1 MKITSSAPLK
11 RAFTLVE
18 LLVGIAIVAT
28 LATFVVMG
36 IGAAGKG
43 AKAAKLSAQLKDV
56 YTGLSDMS
64 GDGVETGNHNP
75 GSFPPHSGYLNDDQ
89 ETGFIWWDLV
99 AERMGV
105 AKRQG
110 GDFEWAEPYS
120 KTVFQNPLSK
130 HELGDGKAEF
140 NSLYGQTRKTLGSFT
155 YNAELGGEANGED
168 DESAFVVRIAKLEDG
183 ANTIY
188 FAECDDERSGE
199 GYYFDG
205 MTNAPQGNYKD
216 KVHCCMCDG
225 SVKTFTNKQLKNSG
239 TYEFLT
245 VVDDKKYNNQP

>member
-1 MKITSSAPLK
+1 MTSVTSLK

-18 LLVGIAIVAT
+18 LLVGIAIIAT

-43 AKAAKLSAQLKDV
+43 AKAAKLSAQLKDI
-56 YTGLSDMS
+56 YTGMSQLSEE
-64 GDGVETGNHNP
+64 GVETGNHNP

-89 ETGFIWWDLV
+89 GTGFLWWDLV
-99 AERMGV
+99 AEKMNV
-105 AKRQG
+105 ADREA
-110 GDFEWAEPYS
+110 GDFEWAEPYT
-120 KTVFQNPLSK
+120 KTAFQNPLSK
-130 HELGDGKAEF
+130 HQLGGDKTEY
-140 NSLYGQTRKTLGSFT
+140 NSLYGQTEKTLGSFT
-155 YNAELGGEANGED
+155 YNAELGGEANGD
-168 DESAFVVRIAKLEDG
+168 GDEGVFVVRISKLEDG

-216 KVHCCMCDG
+216 RVHCCMCDG
-225 SVKTFTNKQLKNSG
+225 SVKVFSNDKLKNPSI
-239 TYEFLT
+239 YEFLT
-245 VVDDKKYNNQP
+245 EIDDKNYNNQP